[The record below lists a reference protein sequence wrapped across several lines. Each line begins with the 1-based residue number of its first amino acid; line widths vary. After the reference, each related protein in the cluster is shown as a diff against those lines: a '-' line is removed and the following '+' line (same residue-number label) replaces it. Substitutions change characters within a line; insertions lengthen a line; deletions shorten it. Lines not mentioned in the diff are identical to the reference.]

1 MKRQIKTGLSGLNA
15 AALVTKTNNIVA
27 AMTGNA
33 SFPTPTPDLTAIT
46 AANTEL
52 KDAVEASV
60 FGDKRSIQERDQKQ
74 AIVLDLV
81 RQLAVYV
88 TLIGNGDGTILSS
101 SGFEL
106 RRLPEPMPPLLR
118 PLSFVANRGMHEGT
132 ADLEWKSVRGSQSYI
147 VEVSTSDPT
156 VGTGN
161 WTTAAI
167 TTKVKLRIEN
177 LTKGTY
183 YWYRV
188 MAVGRNS
195 TSAYSDVSL
204 LFAA

>member
-1 MKRQIKTGLSGLNA
+1 MKRQIKIGLSGLNA
-15 AALVTKTNNIVA
+15 VDLIAKTNDIVA

-33 SFPTPTPDLTAIT
+33 NFPTPTPDLPALI

-52 KDAVEASV
+52 QTAAEASRY
-60 FGDKRSIQERDQKQ
+60 GDSRMIENRKNKQ
-74 AIVLDLV
+74 VIVEDLL
-81 RQLAVYV
+81 RQLAAYV
-88 TLIGNGDGTILSS
+88 TMTATGDGAILAT

-106 RRLPEPMPPLLR
+106 RRVPEPMPPLAR
-118 PLSFVANRGMHEGT
+118 PLNFVANRGTHEGS
-132 ADLEWKSVRGSQSYI
+132 ADLEWKSVTGGLTYMIQ
-147 VEVSTSDPT
+147 VSTTDPT
-156 VGTGN
+156 VSDDN
-161 WTTAAI
+161 WKTAAV
-167 TTKVKLRIEN
+167 TTKVKHRIEN

-195 TSAYSDVSL
+195 TSPYSDVSL

>member
-1 MKRQIKTGLSGLNA
+1 MKRQIKIGLSGLNA
-15 AALVTKTNNIVA
+15 AGLISKTNNIVA

-33 SFPTPTPDLTAIT
+33 DFPTPTPELTAIIAANSELQT
-46 AANTEL
+46 AAEA
-52 KDAVEASV
+52 AVY
-60 FGDKRSIQERDQKQ
+60 GDSRVILNRKNKQ
-74 AIVLDLV
+74 VIVEDLL
-81 RQLAVYV
+81 RQLAAYV
-88 TLIGNGDGTILSS
+88 MMTANGDGAMIAT

-106 RRLPEPMPPLLR
+106 RRLPEPMPPLAK
-118 PLSFVANRGMHEGT
+118 PLSFVANRGTHDGS

-147 VEVSTSDPT
+147 VEVSTSDPS

-167 TTKVKLRIEN
+167 TTKVKLKIEN